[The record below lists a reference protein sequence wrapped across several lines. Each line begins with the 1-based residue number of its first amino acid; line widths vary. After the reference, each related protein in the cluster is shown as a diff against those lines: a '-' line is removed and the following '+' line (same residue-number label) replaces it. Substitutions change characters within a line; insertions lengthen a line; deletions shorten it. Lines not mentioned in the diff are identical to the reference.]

1 MRQGV
6 RRGMGGGR
14 SGQKAY
20 VSPGAAETSSLPC
33 LRFLVPA
40 LYHTCYL
47 TGKKLFQYGFLLL
60 TFDGY
65 NYKFHSIAMF
75 VNVDLAVSY
84 FTRFVS
90 HCS

>member
-1 MRQGV
+1 MGV
-6 RRGMGGGR
+6 GRG
-14 SGQKAY
+14 GQKAY
-20 VSPGAAETSSLPC
+20 VSPGAAETSSRPC
-33 LRFLVPA
+33 LRFLVLA

-47 TGKKLFQYGFLLL
+47 TGKKLFQYGFFLL

-65 NYKFHSIAMF
+65 NYKLHFIAMF
-75 VNVDLAVSY
+75 VTVDLTVSY